1 VREATRKKH
10 RHGTI
15 GLIFAHDSE
24 CLLMAVTARLWAC
37 LASSAA
43 AAGSNYVH
51 QHGWRLERRPAARP
65 GAQRHS
71 ARGLSARGIFAVCAL
86 LLAFT
91 ADLRASLLRDP
102 FGGDSVDQRDVFD
115 GIAAIWHDELARIAM
130 DQEAV
135 DACAGNPL
143 PAALKLIAIVKEARS
158 YQGRALLGHINR
170 AINLLPVRR
179 FHRRGPDDE
188 REGVYALS
196 VQTF

>member
-1 VREATRKKH
+1 
-10 RHGTI
+10 
-15 GLIFAHDSE
+15 
-24 CLLMAVTARLWAC
+24 
-37 LASSAA
+37 
-43 AAGSNYVH
+43 
-51 QHGWRLERRPAARP
+51 
-65 GAQRHS
+65 
-71 ARGLSARGIFAVCAL
+71 
-86 LLAFT
+86 
-91 ADLRASLLRDP
+91 
-102 FGGDSVDQRDVFD
+102 
-115 GIAAIWHDELARIAM
+115 M

-143 PAALKLIAIVKEARS
+143 PDCGAALKLIAIVKEARS